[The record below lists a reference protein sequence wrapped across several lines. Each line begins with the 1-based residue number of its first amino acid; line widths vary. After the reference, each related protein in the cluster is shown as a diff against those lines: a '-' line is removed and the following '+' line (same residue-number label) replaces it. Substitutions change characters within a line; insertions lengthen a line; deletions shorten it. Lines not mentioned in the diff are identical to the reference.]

1 MSSKALRVSLA
12 VVSGVVLVAS
22 GLYAVNVVV
31 FGEESDECSEQAEI
45 ARDEA
50 GSSGVAQIFS
60 GSNAYDVG
68 NYPALEGYSDGGA
81 PVVWIANNPSFDD
94 SERKLYLLA
103 YAWDVEDGWLGGDA
117 FVWHSSLDGTVGADS
132 KFAYRRNSP
141 GCHVITVFAT
151 DSDGLV
157 GAAKTVIRA
166 GLPNSA
172 PIAAADVVSSSL
184 SERIVFDVVDND
196 FDLERN
202 IDTSTLRII
211 DPPEL
216 GQAEVIDPRASEEPS
231 YYWYRYYDVRV
242 EFRDEGNVGLLW
254 YEGIIPGLDSLT
266 YEVCDIH
273 LSCDTATVH
282 IYSGFADCT
291 ILGTEG
297 DDVLYGDNED
307 NIICGLGG
315 DDIIYGNNG
324 IGGDDVIYG
333 GPGDDIIYGK
343 NGDDV
348 IYGGPGE
355 DIIYGKNGDDVIYGG
370 PGEDHILAGY
380 GRDSVLG
387 GSGDDVIYGGQGQDI
402 INGRNR
408 NEISIQDDRVYHDF
422 TDIDD
427 VSIGLSEM
435 EEKYIDIVSMECND
449 NIKARFSAIT
459 SLCGEMA
466 RNLCLSR
473 IAIDMSRQQSASEAR
488 LATMDFLCQAAH
500 LAEKA
505 TLAYVLRNRYRLLYS
520 FGGGYPDFFAGF
532 RESIESDFIELPML
546 LDEIADLIPNQTH
559 KKLSHL
565 LEALINFGSP
575 DSL

>member
-1 MSSKALRVSLA
+1 MASKALRVSLA

-31 FGEESDECSEQAEI
+31 FGEESDGCSEQAEI
-45 ARDEA
+45 VRDEA

-81 PVVWIANNPSFDD
+81 PVVWIANNPSFDA
-94 SERKLYLLA
+94 SSRRLYLLA

-132 KFAYRRNSP
+132 KFSYRRNSP
-141 GCHVITVFAT
+141 GCHLITVFAT

-157 GAAKTVIRA
+157 GAAKTVMRA

-184 SERIVFDVVDND
+184 SERIVFDVVGND

-254 YEGIIPGLDSLT
+254 YEGKIFGLDSLV

-282 IYSGFADCT
+282 IYSGLADCS
-291 ILGTEG
+291 IIGTEG
-297 DDVLYGDNED
+297 DDTIIGTNEND
-307 NIICGLGG
+307 VICGLAG
-315 DDIIYGNNG
+315 DDT
-324 IGGDDVIYG
+324 
-333 GPGDDIIYGK
+333 IYGK
-343 NGDDV
+343 NGDDIV
-348 IYGGPGE
+348 YGGPGE
-355 DIIYGKNGDDVIYGG
+355 DLV
-370 PGEDHILAGY
+370 LAGY
-380 GRDSVLG
+380 GDDSVSG

-402 INGRNR
+402 ISGSNR
-408 NEISIQDDRVYHDF
+408 NEISDQDDEVYHDF

-427 VSIGLSEM
+427 TFTGLSEQ
-435 EEKYIDIVSMECND
+435 EEDYLDIVISECND
-449 NIKARFSAIT
+449 NVKARVSAIT

-473 IAIDMSRQQSASEAR
+473 IAIDISRQQSASEAR

-500 LAEKA
+500 LAEKV
-505 TLAYVLRNRYRLLYS
+505 TLAYVLINRYDNLY
-520 FGGGYPDFFAGF
+520 GHGLVYPSFFAGF
-532 RESIESDFIELPML
+532 RDSIESDFMELPIL
-546 LDEIADLIPNQTH
+546 LDEIADSIPNQTH
-559 KKLSHL
+559 KRLSQL
-565 LEALINFGSP
+565 LRALTNFGSP
-575 DSL
+575 DTYEIWFYLNDE